1 MAMSRRRV
9 QALAALGSVG
19 VAGYSS
25 VAVPVLARSLE
36 AELGLT
42 ASSLGALLSLGMGGG
57 CVGGLTAGW
66 LADRLNP
73 LRSLRLSVLVCAIGC
88 ALAAAAGFAHEL
100 LWPALVVVG
109 FGAGGAYVAA
119 GGLLTALFPSRKRGS
134 FSGLMVT
141 SAAAGIVLPLIV
153 AALDGLWQRG
163 GLAFQWLLAA
173 PYATVAML
181 LLLLSATLGG
191 DQASEGE
198 ELAAEPGSRRE
209 RRLEPAI
216 VVLVVALATIHGTA
230 DGVLFNWMP
239 RYLGER
245 FPDGPFP
252 AGWVLSCYSA
262 AYLAGRLALTFLPD
276 RFARR
281 ALVVL
286 PGLLAGPMVL
296 AALHAPSMYLVTAGY
311 ALASLF
317 YGLEFPAL
325 MGLAAQRY
333 PDRFSTL
340 FGWVSGTTVFAMAG
354 VWGVGRWTE
363 ATGRMGPALSV
374 AAGGFLVFGLLA
386 GGWVAWDSR
395 RERD

>member
-1 MAMSRRRV
+1 MSRRRV
-9 QALAALGSVG
+9 QALAALGAVG
-19 VAGYSS
+19 VAGYST
-25 VAVPVLARSLE
+25 VAIPVLARSLE
-36 AELGLT
+36 TELGLT
-42 ASSLGALLSLGMGGG
+42 AGPLGALLSLGMGGG

-66 LADRLNP
+66 LADRLDP
-73 LRSLRLSVLVCAIGC
+73 LRSLRLSVLLCAVGC
-88 ALAAAAGFAHEL
+88 ALAAAAGFAHAL

-141 SAAAGIVLPLIV
+141 NAAAGIVLPPIV
-153 AALDGLWQRG
+153 ASLDGLWQRG

-173 PYATVAML
+173 PYAAVAML
-181 LLLLSATLGG
+181 LLALAIPLGG
-191 DQASEGE
+191 EPAGE
-198 ELAAEPGSRRE
+198 RE
-209 RRLEPAI
+209 RQLDRPERAGKRRLEPGI
-216 VVLVVALATIHGTA
+216 VVLIVGLATIHGTA

-245 FPDGPFP
+245 FPEGPFP

-262 AYLAGRLALTFLPD
+262 AYLTGRLALTFLPD
-276 RFARR
+276 HFARR

-286 PGLLAGPMVL
+286 PGLLAGPMVF

-363 ATGRMGPALSV
+363 ATGAMGPALGV
-374 AAGGFLVFGLLA
+374 AAGGFLAFGVIA
-386 GGWVAWDSR
+386 GVWVACDSR
-395 RERD
+395 RASR